1 MAEVAHGLVDAEGR
15 LAQAED
21 ALLGLA
27 MRAGGGLGS
36 AVSVPQLATLARLA
50 RRLQV
55 PIARSVLVA
64 DHEADIELFVRAR
77 PDGANVRLAVAGWR
91 EWQAWKP
98 AGERVESDLLSAGSE
113 WRWTCDAALRL
124 AFIAPEAGVRHGFDA
139 AELLGKPLT
148 QLFDFEP
155 GPKGELPMLA
165 ALADRRSFS
174 AQPAKVRTSSQ
185 AVLVSAVARTGVG
198 GVFGGFKGGVRSV
211 ELPASRPGPVHE
223 IGDRL
228 ERALRKPLSQII
240 ANADSIHAGADGPI
254 ACEYAAYAADIASA
268 GRHLMSLVDDLADL
282 DMVERPDFA
291 PELEPI
297 DLADLARRAAGLLSV
312 RASNAGVTIARPG
325 PDEQAP
331 ALGNFRR
338 VLQVLVNVIGNAV
351 RYSPQGEAVTVA
363 VAPGPG
369 VTVSDMGEG
378 IAPEDQARIFDKF
391 ARLDPSEVGGS
402 GLGLYIARRLARAM
416 GGDLNV
422 ESAPGA
428 GARFTLGLRPDPAS
442 DQDQHQP

>member
-1 MAEVAHGLVDAEGR
+1 MAEIAHGLVDAEGR

-36 AVSVPQLATLARLA
+36 ALAVPQLATLARLA

-91 EWQAWKP
+91 ERQAWRP
-98 AGERVESDLLSAGSE
+98 GGERAERDLLAAGSE
-113 WRWTCDAALRL
+113 WRWACDATLRL
-124 AFIAPEAGVRHGFDA
+124 DFIAVDAGVRHGFDVTG
-139 AELLGKPLT
+139 LIGKPLT
-148 QLFDFEP
+148 DLFVFEP
-155 GPKGELPMLA
+155 GPDGELPILG
-165 ALADRRSFS
+165 ALADRRSFD
-174 AQPAKVRTSSQ
+174 AQPATVRSSGQ
-185 AVLVSAVARTGVG
+185 TVLVSAVAKSGVNG
-198 GVFGGFKGGVRSV
+198 GFGGFSGGVRSV
-211 ELPASRPGPVHE
+211 EPPAGRTGQIPE

-228 ERALRKPLSQII
+228 ERALRKPLGQII

-254 ACEYAAYAADIASA
+254 RPDYAAYAADIASA

-282 DMVERPDFA
+282 EIVERLDFT
-291 PELEPI
+291 PEVEPI

-312 RASNAGVTIARPG
+312 RASNAGIMIARPG

-331 ALGNFRR
+331 ALGDFRR

-351 RYSPQGEAVTVA
+351 RYSPPDGAVTVA
-363 VAPGPG
+363 VAPGPA
-369 VTVSDMGEG
+369 VTVTDMGEG
-378 IAPEDQARIFDKF
+378 VAPEDQARIFDKF
-391 ARLDPSEVGGS
+391 ERLDLSEPGGS

-416 GGDLNV
+416 GGDLTV
-422 ESAPGA
+422 ESRPGE
-428 GARFTLGLRPDPAS
+428 GARFTLALRPDPAG